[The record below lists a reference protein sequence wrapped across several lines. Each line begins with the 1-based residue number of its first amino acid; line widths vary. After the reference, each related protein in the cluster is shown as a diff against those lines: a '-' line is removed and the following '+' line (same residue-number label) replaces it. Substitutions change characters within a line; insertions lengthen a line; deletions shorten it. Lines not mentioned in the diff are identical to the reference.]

1 MVIKL
6 KNLKLLSIFVKAFP
20 TSKIFC
26 NICKWRSTRDYSG
39 FPYVTRILNCALWV
53 LYGLPIVKPNCIL
66 VSTINGIG
74 LGMQIIYTTIF
85 FIFSKDKDRRMK
97 NVVVI
102 ILISSFFATVAL
114 SSPLIFHTHSERYTI
129 VGAMCILYNVLMCVS
144 PLSIMV
150 SAAFFFA
157 FFIVK
162 INFIFIQIE
171 VIGEKSVKK
180 YINPGLSFIMFANGL
195 IWIAYG
201 AIHFDINIVL
211 ANGLGA
217 GLAASELLLY
227 AIYYSSTEFTHDDQ
241 KDAIEMDKS
250 EAGQKNREK
259 LH

>member
-6 KNLKLLSIFVKAFP
+6 ENLKLLSIFVKAFP

-85 FIFSKDKDRRMK
+85 FIFCKDKDRRIK
-97 NVVVI
+97 NV
-102 ILISSFFATVAL
+102 
-114 SSPLIFHTHSERYTI
+114 
-129 VGAMCILYNVLMCVS
+129 M
-144 PLSIMV
+144 
-150 SAAFFFA
+150 
-157 FFIVK
+157 
-162 INFIFIQIE
+162 
-171 VIGEKSVKK
+171 
-180 YINPGLSFIMFANGL
+180 
-195 IWIAYG
+195 
-201 AIHFDINIVL
+201 L

-227 AIYYSSTEFTHDDQ
+227 ALYYSSTEFTDDDQ